1 MSSVLDKYIL
11 YKHQGGAIRAIPAIT
26 DPCSSQSSANSRPLA
41 FVQNEKNEPE
51 SAKPRHAYSFRL
63 KNNGGGGT
71 YLTDE
76 SDLDAAR
83 YALIERY
90 GASLLLVTKAGTET

>member
-41 FVQNEKNEPE
+41 FVQNKKNEHE
-51 SAKPRHAYSFRL
+51 SAKPRHAYYFRL

-83 YALIERY
+83 YQLLKRY
-90 GASLLLVTKAGTET
+90 GDRLLLVTNAAPD